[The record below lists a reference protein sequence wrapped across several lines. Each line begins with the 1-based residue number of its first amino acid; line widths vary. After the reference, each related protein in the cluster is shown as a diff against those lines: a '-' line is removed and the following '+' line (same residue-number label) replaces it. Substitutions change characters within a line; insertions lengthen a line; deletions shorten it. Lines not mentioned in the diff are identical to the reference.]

1 MSVACNSHLTNK
13 PKADGV
19 LIARSS
25 HMSNIAFL

>member
-19 LIARSS
+19 LFAHSS
-25 HMSNIAFL
+25 RMSNIDFL